1 MIFNSSIIKI
11 LILIV
16 CNYNLIVCNCNKE
29 MSTLTIIGVDIN
41 KLSNYTYAYARGLKD
56 KAAY

>member
-29 MSTLTIIGVDIN
+29 MSTLTTIGLTLTSRVTI
-41 KLSNYTYAYARGLKD
+41 LMRMHGG
-56 KAAY
+56 

>member
-29 MSTLTIIGVDIN
+29 MSTLTINWVDIN